1 LPGFR
6 VSLHGNGRGAV
17 RVVPTDVALLDDL
30 ACFLERFGCEV
41 EKASDSLEVSVP
53 FVPEWVGERVLR
65 VFLANWRS
73 GEAFIE

>member
-1 LPGFR
+1 MPGFR

-30 ACFLERFGCEV
+30 AGFLERFGCEV